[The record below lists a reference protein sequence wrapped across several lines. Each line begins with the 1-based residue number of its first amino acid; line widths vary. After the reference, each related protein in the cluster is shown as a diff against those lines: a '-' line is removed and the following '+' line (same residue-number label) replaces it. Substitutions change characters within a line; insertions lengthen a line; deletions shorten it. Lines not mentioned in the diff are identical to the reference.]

1 MGNMGTFL
9 PCRLASSPLTLG
21 LPQAQP
27 AAEEPASPWGRPEL
41 FFPRGPCLC
50 FLPQG

>member
-1 MGNMGTFL
+1 VMNSRRFMGNMGTFL

-21 LPQAQP
+21 LAQAQP

-41 FFPRGPCLC
+41 F
-50 FLPQG
+50 